1 MPAVEFRGE
10 GMRRSFVGV
19 CVGLAFVA
27 LGAAGCS
34 DDDTTTPTTPTPT
47 TVTESFTGAL
57 NKNGAVTFSFSVG
70 ATGQVTATLTEL
82 ASSAVPVGL
91 SLGNWNGTTCQ
102 IVLANDNAVQGTFVT
117 GNMSATG
124 SLCVRLYDASG
135 NVEAAVPFKVDVV
148 HP

>member
-1 MPAVEFRGE
+1 
-10 GMRRSFVGV
+10 MRRSFGGSLVL
-19 CVGLAFVA
+19 LALVA
-27 LGAAGCS
+27 MGAAGC
-34 DDDTTTPTTPTPT
+34 DEETTPTTPTTPGP

-57 NKNGAVTFSFSVG
+57 TRNGAVTFSFTVG

-82 ASSAVPVGL
+82 GSSAIPVGV

-117 GNMSATG
+117 GTMSGTG

-135 NVEAAVPFKVDVV
+135 NLVT
-148 HP
+148 